1 MDAITRE
8 MFKIY
13 RLKKVGLDFMGYKVD
28 KRNNISF
35 HHLLIPNR
43 FGGKRIIQNG
53 ALLMQGQYFQ
63 DSNSHD
69 YLHLIEHI
77 DYEIFS
83 LITSEMIDQN
93 IKGYLD
99 VKNLKKIRDLL
110 EYFEHEHMNDRSKKG
125 KLLIKQQ
132 YLIRPKLDTF

>member
-1 MDAITRE
+1 M
-8 MFKIY
+8 
-13 RLKKVGLDFMGYKVD
+13 
-28 KRNNISF
+28 
-35 HHLLIPNR
+35 
-43 FGGKRIIQNG
+43 GGKRTIENG

-99 VKNLKKIRDLL
+99 VKNLKKIRVLL
-110 EYFEHEHMNDRSKKG
+110 EYFEREHLNDRGKKG

>member
-1 MDAITRE
+1 MDAVTKKMI
-8 MFKIY
+8 KLY
-13 RLKKVGLDFMGYKVD
+13 RIKKVGLDFMGYKVD
-28 KRNNISF
+28 KRSNISF

-53 ALLMQGQYFQ
+53 ALLMQGQYQ
-63 DSNSHD
+63 SESNSHD

-77 DYEIFS
+77 DIEIFN
-83 LITSEMIDQN
+83 LITSEMLDQN

-99 VKNLKKIRDLL
+99 IKNLKKIRDLL
-110 EYFEHEHMNDRSKKG
+110 EYFEHEHLNDRGKKG

>member
-13 RLKKVGLDFMGYKVD
+13 KLKKVGLDFMGYRID
-28 KRNNISF
+28 KKDNLSY
-35 HHLLIPNR
+35 HHLIIPSR
-43 FGGKRIIQNG
+43 MGGKRTIENG

-99 VKNLKKIRDLL
+99 IQNLKKIRDLL
-110 EYFEHEHMNDRSKKG
+110 LYFEHEHMNDRSKKG

-132 YLIRPKLDTF
+132 YLIRPRLDTF

>member
-1 MDAITRE
+1 MDAVTKE
-8 MFKIY
+8 MIKLY
-13 RLKKVGLDFMGYKVD
+13 RIKKVGLDFMGYKVD
-28 KRNNISF
+28 KRSNISF

-43 FGGKRIIQNG
+43 FGGKRVIQNG

-110 EYFEHEHMNDRSKKG
+110 EYFEREHLNDRGKKG

>member
-1 MDAITRE
+1 MDAVTKE
-8 MFKIY
+8 MIKLYKI
-13 RLKKVGLDFMGYKVD
+13 KKVGLDFMGYKVD
-28 KRNNISF
+28 KRSNISF

-99 VKNLKKIRDLL
+99 IQNLKKIRDLL
-110 EYFEHEHMNDRSKKG
+110 LYFEREHLNDRGKKG